1 MVKVVLCRFVK
12 AQIDGISLRNALRNA
27 LPNDR
32 KMKLQQ
38 AGMKA
43 EKIAGAL
50 LK

>member
-12 AQIDGISLRNALRNA
+12 AQIDGISLRNALPNA
-27 LPNDR
+27 R

-38 AGMKA
+38 AKMKA

>member
-12 AQIDGISLRNALRNA
+12 AQIDGISLRNALRNTG
-27 LPNDR
+27 
-32 KMKLQQ
+32 KIKLQQ